1 MKHASN
7 PRLGK
12 LKEMVISELFI
23 DEVIRHMRYLVE
35 EIGERLAGTESMA
48 RAAEYIRSALKG
60 YGVESWIDE
69 FYIYS
74 SLPGSSEL
82 KVLDPE
88 QLVVESFPNLHSP
101 STLPEGIEGELV
113 YVGAGGE
120 DDFKNRDVRGK
131 IVLAELSYSPPRPEK
146 VKNAERNGAKAVI
159 IMNWGPRDKKVI
171 GRGAI
176 KWVWGNPT
184 PETWPLMPKIP
195 SINISR
201 AAGEYLKKLL
211 EKHGHVRVWLR
222 LDNIREWVKAKQPMG
237 IIRGTVEAEKFILV
251 NGHLE
256 AWGKTATC
264 NSCGNAA
271 MLELARVFMK
281 HKSSLRR
288 SIMFAFWDGHEI
300 AEAAGSTWFVDK
312 YWANLNRNCIA
323 YINIDS
329 PGLKGASVY
338 VARAPPE
345 TWDLIDR
352 IGEEF
357 NINIK
362 KYMPRKTGDNSV
374 LGIGIPYIGIMAT
387 YTERELREILN
398 WATLGWWYHSNEDTL
413 DKVDNELL
421 MEHLKLYASLILEL
435 CNSPIIPFNFNTTA
449 NYITY
454 EISELE
460 KLISSKLQVDL
471 SELKLEAEKFM
482 KLTREFNEVIGE
494 VSSKYDEASCKDEKL
509 NKKVQFI
516 NRALMKLCRIITPA
530 FRSVAGRYGQDPY
543 GLTALTKPLPR
554 LYDVARRLI
563 ELSPCANEYHI
574 YETKFMRE
582 RNVLVD
588 SLMNANEVIEMTLEL
603 VK

>member
-1 MKHASN
+1 MTKIYKFN
-7 PRLGK
+7 QG
-12 LKEMVISELFI
+12 FI
-23 DEVIRHMRYLVE
+23 FFIFIL
-35 EIGERLAGTESMA
+35 LS
-48 RAAEYIRSALKG
+48 L
-60 YGVESWIDE
+60 
-69 FYIYS
+69 S
-74 SLPGSSEL
+74 SLPACDLALSISEEPVFSALSEYKSLVDELDFENILKHINFFSSLETRVTGYPSFYNASSYIKSEFANLNITTEVQEFEVAVPLDKGSTIEVHLRNGSKVIL
-82 KVLDPE
+82 KAHSLW
-88 QLVVESFPNLHSP
+88 PNFIQTCKTP
-101 STLPEGIEGELV
+101 PEGIEGELV

-421 MEHLKLYASLILEL
+421 MEHLKLYASLTV
-435 CNSPIIPFNFNTTA
+435 SYTH
-449 NYITY
+449 
-454 EISELE
+454 
-460 KLISSKLQVDL
+460 
-471 SELKLEAEKFM
+471 
-482 KLTREFNEVIGE
+482 LT
-494 VSSKYDEASCKDEKL
+494 
-509 NKKVQFI
+509 
-516 NRALMKLCRIITPA
+516 
-530 FRSVAGRYGQDPY
+530 
-543 GLTALTKPLPR
+543 LPT
-554 LYDVARRLI
+554 
-563 ELSPCANEYHI
+563 N
-574 YETKFMRE
+574 
-582 RNVLVD
+582 
-588 SLMNANEVIEMTLEL
+588 
-603 VK
+603 